1 MHAFKMFQFSAT
13 VFLFFFCD
21 KDYNFRN
28 KNDCR
33 CQKQLISF
41 RIIKKH
47 DRLKRN
53 MTFDRQRKLLY
64 FIIVG

>member
-13 VFLFFFCD
+13 VIFCD
-21 KDYNFRN
+21 KDYYFRN
-28 KNDCR
+28 KNECR

-47 DRLKRN
+47 DRLERN